1 MAASGAE
8 REAVSADRQRV
19 DRGGGL
25 LLTPSV
31 PMEGDPEVHSLRPS
45 WPQDSKHQVNHSQ
58 IRLGEKGVCVLGG
71 SGYKQHR
78 ASGLSHQGP
87 KWEEGKVLMG
97 KGLDMY
103 IHLMFCIDCWL
114 GGRQMLETQRVLWCP
129 QLLTSMM
136 LMQKAESL

>member
-1 MAASGAE
+1 
-8 REAVSADRQRV
+8 
-19 DRGGGL
+19 
-25 LLTPSV
+25 
-31 PMEGDPEVHSLRPS
+31 MEGDPEVHSLRPS
-45 WPQDSKHQVNHSQ
+45 WPQDSRHQVDHSQ
-58 IRLGEKGVCVLGG
+58 IRLGEKGVCLWRVG
-71 SGYKQHR
+71 SGCKQHR
-78 ASGLSHQGP
+78 VSGLSYQGP

-114 GGRQMLETQRVLWCP
+114 GGRQMLETQHVLWCP

>member
-1 MAASGAE
+1 M
-8 REAVSADRQRV
+8 

-25 LLTPSV
+25 LPTPSV
-31 PMEGDPEVHSLRPS
+31 PMEGDPEGHSLRPS
-45 WPQDSKHQVNHSQ
+45 WPQDSRHQVDHSQ
-58 IRLGEKGVCVLGG
+58 IRLGEKGVCLWRVG
-71 SGYKQHR
+71 SGCKQHR
-78 ASGLSHQGP
+78 VSGLSYQGP

-114 GGRQMLETQRVLWCP
+114 GGRQMLETQHVLWCP